1 MCKDSASRKHFLVY
15 QIGSFTH
22 VLRMANQFEDRNDE
36 LSMDPVEFDDEEL
49 EQIRYISTLTPF
61 TCELTLFLTAAMKIL
76 RR

>member
-1 MCKDSASRKHFLVY
+1 MYVKIRKHFLVY
-15 QIGSFTH
+15 QIGSISHIGFSW
-22 VLRMANQFEDRNDE
+22 MASQFEDRSDE

-61 TCELTLFLTAAMKIL
+61 ICELTHFLTAAMKIL

>member
-1 MCKDSASRKHFLVY
+1 
-15 QIGSFTH
+15 
-22 VLRMANQFEDRNDE
+22 MANQFEDRNDE